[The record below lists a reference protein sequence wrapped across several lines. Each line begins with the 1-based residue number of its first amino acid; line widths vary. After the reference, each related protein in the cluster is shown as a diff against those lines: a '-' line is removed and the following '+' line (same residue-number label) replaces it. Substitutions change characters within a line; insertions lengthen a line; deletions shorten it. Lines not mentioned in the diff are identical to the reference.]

1 VNLKNK
7 KQRLLIHDGLILT
20 MGDQPR
26 VLPHHSI
33 GVVDGLIT
41 FIRPAEEVNLEGWD
55 EVMDGRGMAIM
66 PGFINC
72 HTHAAMSLMRGF
84 ADDLPLKE
92 WLENFIWPSEAAF
105 MNRKN
110 VALGTRLALLEMI
123 AAGTVMFA
131 DMYFFEDEVALAC
144 QQAGMRV
151 LLGEGIL
158 DFKTPHFPN
167 PDDAI
172 AFALELASHYSNDP
186 LIKVALAPH
195 AVYTVSP
202 STLKKIAKLS
212 ADYHLPVHIH
222 LAETRQEVEDCQ
234 KSFGVHPIDHLSNVG
249 LLNDKLIAAHMVHV
263 PSEYYSRLR
272 EAGVRIAHNH
282 SANLKLA
289 SGFAPIPD
297 YLKEKIITGLGTD
310 GPASNNNLAIPIEW
324 RHSSLVSKMMT
335 GNPEAINAFEA
346 LYMATTGGARV
357 LGVSD
362 IIGSLEPGKAADI
375 ILISLNKPHLQ
386 PIYNIYSTLAY
397 SMHPTDV
404 DTVIINGR
412 IVMRRRQ
419 MLTLD
424 TEKILAEVNQV
435 ERQIA
440 HYFHLNNS
448 RNGKK

>member
-1 VNLKNK
+1 MKNK
-7 KQRLLIHDGLILT
+7 KQRLLIHDGVILT
-20 MGDQPR
+20 MGDQPQ

-33 GVVDGLIT
+33 GVVGELIT
-41 FIRPAEEVNLEGWD
+41 FIKPAEEVTLDGWD
-55 EVMDGRGMAIM
+55 EVMDGRGMAVM

-92 WLENFIWPSEAAF
+92 WLEKFIWPSEAAF

-131 DMYFFEDEVALAC
+131 DMYFFEDEVAQAC
-144 QQAGMRV
+144 QEAGIRV
-151 LLGEGIL
+151 LLGEGLL
-158 DFKTPHFPN
+158 DFKTPHFSR
-167 PDDAI
+167 PDDVI
-172 AFALELASHYSNDP
+172 AFTIEMARQYANDP
-186 LIKVALAPH
+186 LINIALAPH
-195 AVYTVSP
+195 ALYTVSP

-222 LAETRQEVEDCQ
+222 VAETRQEVEDCQ
-234 KSFGVHPIDHLSNVG
+234 KTFGVHPIDHLSNVG
-249 LLNDKLIAAHMVHV
+249 LLNGTLIAAHMVHV
-263 PSEYYSRLR
+263 PQEYYAVLR
-272 EAGVRIAHNH
+272 DAGVRIAHNH

-324 RHSSLVSKMMT
+324 RHSSLMSKMMT

-357 LGVSD
+357 LGVSNT
-362 IIGSLEPGKAADI
+362 IGALEPGKAADI
-375 ILISLNKPHLQ
+375 ILISLDKPHLQ

-412 IVMRRRQ
+412 TVMRGRQ
-419 MLTLD
+419 ILTLD
-424 TEKILAEVNQV
+424 TEKIMAEVSQV
-435 ERQIA
+435 EKQIA
-440 HYFHLNNS
+440 HFFHLNNS